1 MNKEKNNYKAPFL
14 HNFIAGGIAGI
25 CEILVMYPTDVVKT
39 RAQLSIGKNKIG
51 MLNMMGTILKQEG
64 FFL

>member
-1 MNKEKNNYKAPFL
+1 
-14 HNFIAGGIAGI
+14 
-25 CEILVMYPTDVVKT
+25 MYPTDVVKT